1 MNRAAAATVERR
13 VASSSDDTGS
23 ALISVEY
30 LLASCPVRTTGDRP
44 PWNCL
49 SNCIDLSRKLLAR
62 KTLPCVCCRKIPA
75 LEIKATV
82 VTRRAASLV
91 PEMDDGA
98 HRGTRPAFI
107 CRCVRQAIIRV
118 LRRAAQTRSRRRVRS
133 RGRAARSDRS
143 PACAAAV
150 VPARRYYDRRHLHGP
165 GSPAEGARGK
175 AVAAEHR
182 ETQAEARI
190 RPWSVHPGF
199 RWNQL
204 GAGCA
209 GQAASRQIGSALFPG
224 RAGPLPGRLPA
235 DAAPPGCALEVLS
248 DRKAS

>member
-30 LLASCPVRTTGDRP
+30 LLASSPCPVRTTGDRP

-91 PEMDDGA
+91 PEMDNGA

-107 CRCVRQAIIRV
+107 WRCVRQAVIRV
-118 LRRAAQTRSRRRVRS
+118 LRRAAQIRSQRRVRS
-133 RGRAARSDRS
+133 RWHAARLDRS
-143 PACAAAV
+143 PACAAGAA
-150 VPARRYYDRRHLHGP
+150 PERRCWDRRHLRGC
-165 GSPAEGARGK
+165 GSLAEGARGIV
-175 AVAAEHR
+175 VAAE
-182 ETQAEARI
+182 
-190 RPWSVHPGF
+190 
-199 RWNQL
+199 
-204 GAGCA
+204 
-209 GQAASRQIGSALFPG
+209 
-224 RAGPLPGRLPA
+224 
-235 DAAPPGCALEVLS
+235 
-248 DRKAS
+248 